1 MPSISPRW
9 CRISSWRRRSPLFAN
24 HGIPANGSVIQ
35 QIIPTF
41 YVNRLQQQFSG
52 HFSSLQIALT
62 EVDPPVY
69 DISVITNSLENSG
82 EGVCMSDLP
91 VIYDITGPVAKTA
104 EELRQQVIETAT
116 RLSPDHDRFT
126 GFID

>member
-1 MPSISPRW
+1 MRTYGQDETGKWVTVATDENGFNDAVYLTTLVQNLKLAPQESPF
-9 CRISSWRRRSPLFAN
+9 FAN

-52 HFSSLQIALT
+52 YFSSLQIALS

-69 DISVITNSLENSG
+69 NISVITNSGSK
-82 EGVCMSDLP
+82 
-91 VIYDITGPVAKTA
+91 IVA
-104 EELRQQVIETAT
+104 QVYV
-116 RLSPDHDRFT
+116 
-126 GFID
+126 

>member
-1 MPSISPRW
+1 MRTYGQDEFGKWVTITTDANGFNDAIYLTTLVQNLKLAPQESPF
-9 CRISSWRRRSPLFAN
+9 FAN

-52 HFSSLQIALT
+52 YFSSLQIALT

-69 DISVITNSLENSG
+69 NISAITNSGSK
-82 EGVCMSDLP
+82 
-91 VIYDITGPVAKTA
+91 IVA
-104 EELRQQVIETAT
+104 QVYV
-116 RLSPDHDRFT
+116 
-126 GFID
+126 